1 MQFFEVTGRDLQLAN
16 VGRAMMEYAAKVKD
30 DELFNNL
37 CRVGHDLTTVG
48 AAFGKRV
55 SDFNTEDQKLISAFI
70 KANPNSTN
78 FKIEE
83 VQNA

>member
-16 VGRAMMEYAAKVKD
+16 VGRAMMEFAPKAKD
-30 DELFNNL
+30 DAL
-37 CRVGHDLTTVG
+37 CNKLSRVGYDLTTVG
-48 AAFGKRV
+48 SAFGKRV
-55 SDFNTEDQKLISAFI
+55 SDFNAEDQKLINAFI
-70 KANPNSTN
+70 KANPNSMN